1 MNFREWALPIFTILI
16 QLVTGMFFLLWI
28 LRVIHRKN
36 IDEQHLDEI
45 AKIPVLIFVFTII
58 VAIISSHFHLSR
70 PFMSL
75 LALLNQDSSWLSR
88 ETGFSLLFLIFSVV
102 LLYKLWAKEG
112 SYKANTRLG
121 WAAILGGLATIWS
134 MAFIYLL
141 PTQFAWNSYLTV
153 VSYFSTTFLL
163 GSISLLVILLMDY
176 TFSVR
181 LNHQLVAEVKILVI
195 KKSLVGLTTTA
206 VVAAFLVLVTNL
218 FQVNFL
224 KQSNLESAQISL
236 QLITELYMPL
246 VILRFTLLGLG
257 LSFLALCP
265 IRKLSKRKNL
275 GGMINTVYFAC
286 LFVLVGEILER
297 FLFYAVHV
305 RVGI

>member
-1 MNFREWALPIFTILI
+1 MNFREWALPVYTILM
-16 QLVTGMFFLLWI
+16 QLVTGMFFLLWL
-28 LRVIHRKN
+28 LRVIHQKD
-36 IDEQHLDEI
+36 IDEQRLDEI
-45 AKIPVLIFVFTII
+45 AKIPVLIFVFTIM

-70 PFMSL
+70 PFVSL
-75 LALLNQDSSWLSR
+75 LALSNQGSSWLSR
-88 ETGFSLLFLIFSVV
+88 ETGFSLLYLIFSVV
-102 LLYKLWAKEG
+102 LLYKIWMEEG

-121 WAAILGGLATIWS
+121 WAAILSGLATVGS

-141 PTQFAWNSYLTV
+141 PTQIAWNSYLTV

-181 LNHQLVAEVKILVI
+181 LNQLAAEVKILVI
-195 KKSLVGLTTTA
+195 KKSLAGLTIIA
-206 VVAAFLVLVTNL
+206 AIAAFLVLVTNF
-218 FQVNFL
+218 FQLSFL

-246 VILRFTLLGLG
+246 VILRFILLGLG
-257 LSFLALCP
+257 LSFLVLCTF
-265 IRKLSKRKNL
+265 RNLSKRKKID
-275 GGMINTVYFAC
+275 GMITTVYFAC